1 LGLDIFVS
9 IEHVIGTA
17 AGIASGIAA
26 SIVALAMWYGIPR
39 AVAQRTGERE
49 RAMTE
54 RQRTER
60 PPTPLHVKIEQM
72 LTEARVILPGAQAL
86 LGFQLSIVLTQSFET
101 LPGSS
106 RIVHALS
113 LGLVA
118 LAVMLLVA
126 PAAYHRIVYAGEDS
140 DDMHRVGSM
149 LVTAATVPLALG
161 MAGDIYVVIGK
172 IIGPTTGLAAGV
184 FGLIVLIGLWYAYP
198 LAAAAMRR
206 DAPGEAQAKP
216 SGQRS

>member
-1 LGLDIFVS
+1 
-9 IEHVIGTA
+9 
-17 AGIASGIAA
+17 
-26 SIVALAMWYGIPR
+26 
-39 AVAQRTGERE
+39 
-49 RAMTE
+49 
-54 RQRTER
+54 
-60 PPTPLHVKIEQM
+60 M

-86 LGFQLSIVLTQSFET
+86 FGFQLAIVLTQSFET

-126 PAAYHRIVYAGEDS
+126 PAAYHRIVYAGEDN
-140 DDMHRVGSM
+140 DDMHRVGSV

-172 IIGPTTGLAAGV
+172 IIGPTTGLFAAAV
-184 FGLIVLIGLWYAYP
+184 GLVVLAGLWYGYP
-198 LAAAAMRR
+198 LAAALTRR
-206 DAPGEAQAKP
+206 PGPSRRVAAKA
-216 SGQRS
+216 SGQPR